1 MDPSKSTQS
10 GNFLVEAFGVLV
22 YRVGKQKHFANNDEG
37 KEENVGKTFYRK
49 MFSCITAKRAGFGDL
64 FMS

>member
-1 MDPSKSTQS
+1 M
-10 GNFLVEAFGVLV
+10 

-64 FMS
+64 LMSYFATRLKCHHHTETIT